1 MSRRRRKGR
10 GWSDADKIKYI
21 RMMAVPLVIVAVLV
35 IIILVMDKKP
45 KETDATTDSKDSSVE
60 IVVQE
65 SGTTG
70 TIAESDTVAP
80 DNSEYKTDFSDY
92 ELKKDE
98 VPEVTRL
105 ISDYFQ
111 AKVDQD
117 AEALYR
123 IFGKSDTSDLSERQ
137 SQLEE
142 EAKFI
147 EDYQDIVCYTKEGMT
162 EDSYVAYVTYK
173 IKFRRVDTLAPG
185 LMWCYVVKDE
195 SGQYIIR
202 ENVVGEEADYVAK
215 ANQTED
221 VRLLASQINQQLKE
235 ALESDT
241 LLAGVYKKLQ
251 NGAVVRATEESRDS
265 EVSIITDETGA
276 TGQGESGSAGEGQGS
291 GAAGA
296 GESGAAGQGSEPGS
310 AGEGQDGGTGA
321 QTESETSDSAGDSSA
336 AQDNVQ
342 GTGESSSAS
351 EVKIGE

>member
-35 IIILVMDKKP
+35 ISILVMDKKP
-45 KETDATTDSKDSSVE
+45 RETDATTDSKDSSVE

-123 IFGKSDTSDLSERQ
+123 IFGKSDTSDLTERQ

-185 LMWCYVVKDE
+185 LMWCYVAKDE

-235 ALESDT
+235 ALESDA

-276 TGQGESGSAGEGQGS
+276 AGEGQGS